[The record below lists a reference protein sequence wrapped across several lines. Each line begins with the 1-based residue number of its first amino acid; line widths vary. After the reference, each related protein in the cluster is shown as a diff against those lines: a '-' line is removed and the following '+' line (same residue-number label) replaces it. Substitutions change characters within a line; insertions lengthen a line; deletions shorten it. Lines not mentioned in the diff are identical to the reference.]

1 MEFNKM
7 NIRTWSMLGP
17 SGAFGLAAC
26 ELAKN
31 DKDFAVLTADLCNFS
46 GLDRF
51 AKNYPQ
57 QFYNIG
63 IAEQNMIGVAAGM
76 TKEGMNTF
84 VTTYASFISTR
95 VMDQVKVNLGY
106 MGLPVKLVGLTS
118 GFSAGILGATHMAL
132 EDIAIIRAI
141 PNIVILSPADAAET
155 MKSVLAAAQLNV
167 PVYIRMSGAS
177 RSPVLHNGDFDFEIG
192 KAIRLK
198 DGKDIAIF
206 ATGTMVSEAMTVADR
221 FSDIGISCEVTDIHT
236 IKPIDYEAIGKACS
250 KKLIVTVEE
259 HSRIGGLGSTV
270 AEVLAPISCVPP
282 QLLIG
287 TDDTYLHAASYST
300 LMERSGLTAEQ
311 IYNQIFKFYKENI

>member
-1 MEFNKM
+1 MVYA
-7 NIRTWSMLGP
+7 WS
-17 SGAFGLAAC
+17 FRRIWFKFAC

-155 MKSVLAAAQLNV
+155 MKSVLAAAQLSV

-206 ATGTMVSEAMTVADR
+206 ATG
-221 FSDIGISCEVTDIHT
+221 IW
-236 IKPIDYEAIGKACS
+236 
-250 KKLIVTVEE
+250 
-259 HSRIGGLGSTV
+259 
-270 AEVLAPISCVPP
+270 
-282 QLLIG
+282 
-287 TDDTYLHAASYST
+287 
-300 LMERSGLTAEQ
+300 
-311 IYNQIFKFYKENI
+311 